1 MWFFRFFFGWVFWV
15 SFFIAYP
22 VRRAEQV
29 AAVMAAKRREIAAGV
44 AGFLVYD
51 LALVEPARRLW
62 AESASAPSLPSC
74 DVITADDLLTL
85 PKEKERKLVFVFT
98 A

>member
-1 MWFFRFFFGWVFWV
+1 MGE
-15 SFFIAYP
+15 FFIANP
-22 VRRAEQV
+22 ARRADQV

-51 LALVEPARRLW
+51 LALEEPARRLW
-62 AESASAPSLPSC
+62 AESESAPSVPSC

-85 PKEKERKLVFVFT
+85 PKAKER
-98 A
+98 